1 MNQKDAKK
9 SIFDFVDYRELLK
22 FLFAQSKANNKAFS
36 YRYFSRRAGF
46 ASSNFLLKVMTGQSR
61 LSEVSIKKFVK
72 GFDLNANEA
81 HFFRHLVLFNQATT
95 VDQKQIHAKE
105 ILRNQGYRK
114 IYPLA
119 EAQYHFF
126 SNWYFV
132 PIRELVNFPNFK
144 EDPKWIAE
152 MVVPPITPEQ
162 AKVALKTLQQLGML
176 ERNAEG
182 KLVQSH
188 NHVATPNEVASSSL
202 AQCHREMMNRASE
215 SIDTIAREARDI
227 SFVTVGT
234 SLSNVKRIK
243 ELIQKFRVEVVELV
257 QKDQSCEAVYQ
268 LNLQLFP
275 IAGEFGKKK

>member
-1 MNQKDAKK
+1 MNQEDVKK

-22 FLFAQSKANNKAFS
+22 FLFARCKLTNKAFS
-36 YRYFSRRAGF
+36 YRYFSKRAGF

-61 LSEVSIKKFVK
+61 LSEKSIKKFVK
-72 GFDLNANEA
+72 GFDLNADEA

-95 VDQKQIHAKE
+95 VDQKQIHAQE
-105 ILRNQGYRK
+105 IMRNQGYRK

-132 PIRELVNFPNFK
+132 PIRELVNFPGFK
-144 EDPKWIAE
+144 EDPKWVAA
-152 MVVPPITPEQ
+152 MVVPPVTPEQ
-162 AKVALKTLQQLGML
+162 AQGALETLQQLGML
-176 ERNAEG
+176 TRNAEG
-182 KLVQSH
+182 QLVQSH
-188 NHVATPNEVASSSL
+188 KHLATADEVVSSSL
-202 AQCHREMMNRASE
+202 AQCHRDMMKRASE

-234 SLSNVKRIK
+234 SHSNVKKIK
-243 ELIQKFRVEVVELV
+243 ELIHKFRVEVVELA
-257 QKDQSCEAVYQ
+257 QKDPSCEAVYQ

-275 IAGEFGKKK
+275 IAGEFVKKK